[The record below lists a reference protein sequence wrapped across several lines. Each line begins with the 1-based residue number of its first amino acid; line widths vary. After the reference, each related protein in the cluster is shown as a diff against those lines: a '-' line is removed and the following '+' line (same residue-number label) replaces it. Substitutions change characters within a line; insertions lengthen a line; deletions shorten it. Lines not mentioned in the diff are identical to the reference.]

1 VSNKGL
7 GARFTMLNKVYLGL
21 LGSNL
26 VDHVEE
32 NAYLVS
38 ASITLIE

>member
-1 VSNKGL
+1 
-7 GARFTMLNKVYLGL
+7 